1 MIKEL
6 WSSPKRVRV
15 RGPLLCHLRF
25 GSLHT
30 SAPAPVH
37 YLRLGRLP
45 MLWTKYSVT
54 LWSMECTKA
63 LVPPLASLWDQK
75 VSQEPSLPASSQIA
89 HVPLDSSCLLIGC
102 WKSELQETLALHY
115 SLTICIFFLIPFLH
129 NLAFLYSPFQRIQT
143 FLPHHLCDL
152 TSQEMTLVYIVWLY
166 IGSSIFFLSDWKTS
180 TSPTPP
186 SLLLPIYVSP
196 IPLLLILDTH
206 LTMIFFF
213 LLRFSTNT
221 QNI

>member
-15 RGPLLCHLRF
+15 GGPLLCHLRF

-37 YLRLGRLP
+37 HLRLGRLP

-54 LWSMECTKA
+54 LWSTECTKA
-63 LVPPLASLWDQK
+63 PVPPLASLWDQK

-102 WKSELQETLALHY
+102 WKSELQETLTLHY
-115 SLTICIFFLIPFLH
+115 SLTVCIFFLIPFLH
-129 NLAFLYSPFQRIQT
+129 NLVFLYSPFQRIQAS
-143 FLPHHLCDL
+143 LPHHLCDL
-152 TSQEMTLVYIVWLY
+152 TSQEMTLVYIVWLH
-166 IGSSIFFLSDWKTS
+166 IGSSISFLSNWKTFACLS
-180 TSPTPP
+180 H
-186 SLLLPIYVSP
+186 LLLYSFLYMCPI
-196 IPLLLILDTH
+196 
-206 LTMIFFF
+206 F
-213 LLRFSTNT
+213 LYS
-221 QNI
+221 

>member
-30 SAPAPVH
+30 SAPAPVYH
-37 YLRLGRLP
+37 LRLGRLP

-166 IGSSIFFLSDWKTS
+166 IGSSISFLSNWKTS
-180 TSPTPP
+180 ACLSH
-186 SLLLPIYVSP
+186 LLHYSFLYMCPI
-196 IPLLLILDTH
+196 
-206 LTMIFFF
+206 F
-213 LLRFSTNT
+213 LYS
-221 QNI
+221 